1 MKIALDA
8 DGVLFDFQKSWRIC
22 AERVLRKKI
31 SEVYDAYDLGIRY
44 GLSKADVHKVWTVWN
59 GTAGWRR
66 VMPIVPAIEVVL
78 MALDFGH
85 EITVV
90 SCLPST
96 QAAQERRESL
106 DRWGLK
112 KAQLIP
118 VYDGSKKPILQKLRP
133 HFYADDLAFHCLEA
147 RDAMVPE
154 IVRIRGSDP
163 SPLPDGVTEY
173 PELGLALVPFLRDRV
188 VPLTKHR

>member
-8 DGVLFDFQKSWRIC
+8 DGVLFDFQKSWRLC
-22 AERVLRKKI
+22 AERVLKKSL
-31 SEVYDAYDLGIRY
+31 SEMGDAYDLGIRY
-44 GLSKADVHKVWTVWN
+44 GLSKTEVHKVWTVWN
-59 GTAGWRR
+59 GTASWRR
-66 VMPIVPAIEVVL
+66 VLPIVPAVEVVL

-112 KAQLIP
+112 KVVLIP
-118 VYDGSKKPILQKLRP
+118 VYNGSKKTVLQELRP

-147 RDAMVPE
+147 RDALVPE
-154 IVRIRGSDP
+154 IVRIRGFDP
-163 SPLPDGVTEY
+163 SPAPEGVTEY
-173 PELGLALVPFLRDRV
+173 PSLDLALVPFLRDRV
-188 VPLTKHR
+188 VPLTKRR